1 MNANAIAKLKPVQ
14 KPEIQK
20 QQRSDDRDE
29 KVPSRRGAA

>member
-20 QQRSDDRDE
+20 QQRSEGKEE
-29 KVPSRRGAA
+29 KVPGRRGAA